1 MRLKGELDEEALRR
15 SFEEIVRR
23 HEVLRTRFEE
33 EEGEPVQ
40 VIGESNEVE
49 MAVVELR
56 ELGEEERE
64 EAARERAREEA
75 EKPFDLRSGPMLRT
89 VLMRMGE
96 EEHVLVV
103 TMHHVVSDGWSVGV
117 LIREMTALY
126 EAYSRGEESPLA
138 ELEMQ
143 YADYAIWQREW
154 LRGEVLEEQMRY
166 WREELKGLEP
176 LEMPT
181 DRARPAVPSHRG
193 GVIPFIIPAEMTREL
208 KRLSQREG
216 VTLFMTMVAGLEVM
230 LRSWT
235 GQEEIGVG
243 TPIANR
249 NREETEGLIGF
260 FINQVVLRSD
270 LRGEPTF
277 REVMKRV
284 KEVTLGAYEHQDVP
298 FEKVVEEVI
307 PEREMSRTPLFQVM
321 MVMENEG
328 EEELRLGEM
337 EVERFGVEVEQ
348 AKFEIS
354 VIVRERE
361 GRLEGELEYARDL
374 FEEET
379 ARRMSGHLEV
389 VMEKMVRKPEEG
401 VKRVSVLRE
410 EEEKQLIEEWSGR
423 KEEWGGEER
432 VVERFEEVVK
442 EKPERVAV
450 INEEESITYGE
461 LNERGNQLGN
471 YLRRRGVGPEE
482 VVGICMKRRVELV
495 VGLLGVL
502 KAGGAY
508 LPIEVGGPW
517 ERKRYMLEEAQV
529 KAVLIGGEIEE
540 EEEIRGCGAQVIS
553 VDGDREEIGRESREK
568 PEVEI
573 TGENLAY
580 VIYTSGS
587 TGQPKGVMV
596 TQGGLRNQC

>member
-1 MRLKGELDEEALRR
+1 MAGIFGEVLRREKVGTGENFFEMGGHSLLATQVTSRVRAAFGIEVPLRTLFERASVGELAREIEEKRREGRGERFKGIGRAERGGRVRLSFAQQRLWFIDQLEPGSAAYNVGSAIRVIGDLNIEALRR

-154 LRGEVLEEQMRY
+154 LKGEVLEEQMRY

-208 KRLSQREG
+208 KGLSQREG
-216 VTLFMTMVAGLEVM
+216 VTLFMTFVAAFQLLM
-230 LRSWT
+230 SKYSH
-235 GQEEIGVG
+235 QEEVAIGTDV
-243 TPIANR
+243 ANR
-249 NREETEGLIGF
+249 NRGETEGLIGF
-260 FINQVVLRSD
+260 FVNQLVLRND

-277 REVMKRV
+277 QELMKQVR
-284 KEVTLGAYEHQDVP
+284 EVTLGAYEHQDMP
-298 FEKVVEEVI
+298 FEKLVEELQ
-307 PEREMSRTPLFQVM
+307 PERDLSRAPLFQVKL
-321 MVMENEG
+321 VMQNAPRKELKLDDLELEKFEMEVVQAKYDLSVFL
-328 EEELRLGEM
+328 EEKDGVIQGEM
-337 EVERFGVEVEQ
+337 EYACELFDSISIERMVGHWRQMLNSVVAQ
-348 AKFEIS
+348 GSRRLSEIDYLGETEIQQLLIYGIGL
-354 VIVRERE
+354 VAETNQER
-361 GRLEGELEYARDL
+361 A
-374 FEEET
+374 
-379 ARRMSGHLEV
+379 A
-389 VMEKMVRKPEEG
+389 
-401 VKRVSVLRE
+401 
-410 EEEKQLIEEWSGR
+410 
-423 KEEWGGEER
+423 
-432 VVERFEEVVK
+432 
-442 EKPERVAV
+442 
-450 INEEESITYGE
+450 
-461 LNERGNQLGN
+461 
-471 YLRRRGVGPEE
+471 
-482 VVGICMKRRVELV
+482 
-495 VGLLGVL
+495 
-502 KAGGAY
+502 
-508 LPIEVGGPW
+508 
-517 ERKRYMLEEAQV
+517 
-529 KAVLIGGEIEE
+529 
-540 EEEIRGCGAQVIS
+540 
-553 VDGDREEIGRESREK
+553 
-568 PEVEI
+568 
-573 TGENLAY
+573 
-580 VIYTSGS
+580 
-587 TGQPKGVMV
+587 
-596 TQGGLRNQC
+596 